1 MPSSRNV
8 DQLDGT
14 LLRVLCALVEERS
27 VTRAAR
33 RLGQTQPSV
42 SASLKRLRELFGDP
56 LLVREKLAMV
66 PTARALQLAGKA
78 RVVLAALG
86 DLAEP
91 DAFDPA
97 DASIRFRVASPDY
110 LAPSFLAEVARR
122 IGAQAPRCRLE
133 LHPLGADFDSERA
146 LADDKLDVI
155 VGNWPS
161 PPERLRLLL
170 LLEDDLVC
178 MVRRGHPLAAA
189 PITVADYLDVGH
201 VVPLPYSSVQRGV
214 VETHLTELGVQ
225 RDARVVVPY
234 FGLAPHVVATT
245 DLVFTTARHF
255 AESFAG
261 GLPIE
266 ILETPAGFPTMRFYQ
281 LWHERAHHVPS
292 HRWLRGLIADV
303 ARHQFA
309 ATSRA
314 GEIRDAAAGA
324 DRR

>member
-1 MPSSRNV
+1 MTRRDTDRGSNAMPSPRNV

-14 LLRVLCALVEERS
+14 LLRVLCALVEEKS
-27 VTRAAR
+27 VTLAAR
-33 RLGQTQPSV
+33 RLGQTQPAV
-42 SASLKRLRELFGDP
+42 SGSLKRLREVFGDP

-66 PTARALQLAGKA
+66 PTARGLQLAEKA
-78 RVVLAALG
+78 RGVLAALG

-97 DASIRFRVASPDY
+97 EAAIPFRVASPDY

-122 IGAQAPRCRLE
+122 MVVEAPRCRLV

-170 LLEDDLVC
+170 LLEDDVVC
-178 MVRRGHPLAAA
+178 MVRHDHPLAGG
-189 PITVADYLDVGH
+189 PLTVAQYLEAGH

-214 VETHLTELGVQ
+214 VETHLAELGVQ

-234 FGLAPHVVATT
+234 FGLAPHIVAAT

-255 AESFAG
+255 AQSFATA
-261 GLPIE
+261 LPIA
-266 ILETPAGFPTMRFYQ
+266 ILEAPVGFPAMRFYQ
-281 LWHERAHHVPS
+281 LWHDRTHHVAS

-303 ARHQFA
+303 ARRHFVA
-309 ATSRA
+309 A
-314 GEIRDAAAGA
+314 DAT
-324 DRR
+324 